1 MLGNKA
7 SHHGRVF
14 IIDYVHAYAIYFMLI
29 FESKTYFIY
38 LLQLRLNYICI
49 ISQAAKLARFK
60 KFIFVRL
67 LVVHEMFLLV

>member
-1 MLGNKA
+1 MDEFLL
-7 SHHGRVF
+7 SIMF
-14 IIDYVHAYAIYFMLI
+14 TLMPSILCLF